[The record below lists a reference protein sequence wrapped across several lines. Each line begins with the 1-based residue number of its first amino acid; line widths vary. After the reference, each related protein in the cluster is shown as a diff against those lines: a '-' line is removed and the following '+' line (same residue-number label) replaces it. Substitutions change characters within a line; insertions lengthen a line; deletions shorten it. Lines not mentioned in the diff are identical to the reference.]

1 MPNATADQTPS
12 SQLTKNPS
20 KKIKPTARVRKRL
33 QDAPPVTLTV
43 TNLAHDGR
51 GVASY
56 GDQPDHLLDK
66 HGKKVFVSF
75 ALPNETVSVKITG

>member
-1 MPNATADQTPS
+1 MSNATADQTS
-12 SQLTKNPS
+12 STQLTKNPS

-51 GVASY
+51 GVAS
-56 GDQPDHLLDK
+56 
-66 HGKKVFVSF
+66 
-75 ALPNETVSVKITG
+75 